1 MKTILTLATTTND
14 VWSVKF
20 SDMHHPYY
28 YFVYLNNEHITSR
41 KKAKQAIKYVLEN
54 VDYTKL

>member
-1 MKTILTLATTTND
+1 MTLTTTTND

-28 YFVYLNNEHITSR
+28 YFVFINDKHLTSR